1 MRIPELS
8 DVSSTIRL
16 PPMRDVAIS
25 ERLGRLIDHPSFQR
39 LRHVRQLG
47 PLHLIYPGATH
58 TRFEHSLGVY
68 GLSVDYLRALLRDP
82 QGSSLT
88 EADIVV
94 CFLAAL
100 LHDIGHYPFAH
111 SLEATHIGGLN
122 PPRHEAL
129 AEALVLGRL
138 TEWCPAGTPT
148 LAQEIERGF
157 GVPVEDVLQA
167 IRCKPQTHA
176 RPERRLVATV
186 VSSGMDA
193 DKADYLERD
202 ALHMG
207 LPFGAQHDRQR
218 LLSALMIH
226 PEGDR
231 IALAQRGRTAA
242 ESFVFAR
249 YAMFSEGYWHHT
261 ARSVASM
268 VEAAMRDL
276 HGQGVLQGAAFQ
288 DLLLRLDDDR
298 LLEHLCAKAKDGSAA
313 SALLG
318 GLTRGQRRL
327 YKRVLTLSL
336 AYDDVALQ
344 TAYDRVFYLNA
355 VQLDALR
362 AALRVVVQRAAGRRL
377 APWELLVDT
386 PPRDKDHVE
395 DIDLV
400 SSRGTVQALS
410 RSSQIVR
417 GVASDFVKVVKKI
430 RVFVAPEVRASLG
443 DSAAQERLR
452 VALVDAILAFSA
464 DEDPQPRLL

>member
-8 DVSSTIRL
+8 ELSSTVRL
-16 PPMRDVAIS
+16 PPMRDVVVS
-25 ERLGRLIDHPSFQR
+25 ERVARLIDHPAFQR
-39 LRHVRQLG
+39 LRLVRQLG
-47 PLHLIYPGATH
+47 PLHWIYPGATH

-68 GLSVDYLRALLRDP
+68 GLSLEYLRALLRDP
-82 QGSSLT
+82 QASSLT
-88 EADIVV
+88 EADICVG
-94 CFLAAL
+94 FLAAL

-111 SLEATHIGGLN
+111 SLEATHVGGID
-122 PPRHEAL
+122 PPRHEEL
-129 AEALVLGRL
+129 AEAFVMGRV
-138 TEWCPAGTPT
+138 PAWQGGGTRT
-148 LAQEIERGF
+148 LAQDIEHGF

-167 IRCKPQTHA
+167 IRWKPRAHA

-261 ARSVASM
+261 ARAVASM
-268 VEAAMRDL
+268 VEEAMRDL
-276 HGQGVLQGAAFQ
+276 RAQGVVQGEAFQ
-288 DLLLRLDDDR
+288 DLLLQLDDDR
-298 LLEHLCAKAKDGSAA
+298 LLEHLCGRAHEGSAA
-313 SALLG
+313 AALLR

-336 AYDDVALQ
+336 AYDDVPLQ
-344 TAYDRVFYLNA
+344 TAYDRVFYL
-355 VQLDALR
+355 DAAQVAMLR
-362 AALRVVVQRAAGRRL
+362 EVLRGVVERHVGRRL
-377 APWELLVDT
+377 QPWELLIDT

-400 SSRGTVQALS
+400 SSRGSVQALS
-410 RSSQIVR
+410 QSSQIVR

-430 RVFVAPEVRASLG
+430 RVFVAPDVRETLVERG
-443 DSAAQERLR
+443 TQEALR
-452 VALVDAILAFSA
+452 RALVEAILAFSPDDDA
-464 DEDPQPRLL
+464 QTRLL